1 MIYINNIFN
10 KVKNGGNIA
19 LILSFLTL
27 SLTACG
33 DFLEEYSQ
41 DTAYVRS
48 YTDLDELLLGS
59 GYIPTGTPTNIAEP
73 LGIYMGQQ
81 PYYYPYIH
89 LMADEVDYNIVTAN
103 EPNITNGNPA
113 EVYFGYYTWQQL
125 VGISSDG
132 TEQRTE
138 DNDWKR
144 IYKHINICNMVIATI
159 DDMEAKES
167 EQLEKQRVK
176 GEAFFLRGAYYFI
189 LANLYGKPYNP
200 QSATSDLA
208 VPIKLTEF
216 IEDELFD
223 RNTVEEVYNQA
234 ISDLT
239 EADRLLEGTT
249 RKSYYRANATSAK
262 LLLSRVYL
270 YKQDWDN
277 AIKYGQSVINA
288 NDNRLEN
295 LNTMSASYFLNPQ
308 LPEVIFTMGNGGL
321 RNTLTSA
328 AQAFSI
334 TRDFFSIYNDPADL
348 RTTYFVK
355 MSTDYN
361 YPEFV
366 KSGER
371 EDQSRSALS
380 ANFLLRTA
388 EAYLNVAEA
397 AAYKG
402 DTQTALQALNTLR
415 KSRISTSGY
424 SDITANGSDLI
435 SFIRDERA
443 RELCMEGHRWFDL
456 RRYTVNTV
464 QPYVKTIRHN
474 YTTLSYEYS
483 YAVWNYVWVAT
494 QSRFYEFK
502 TDESANTLPI
512 PKEVIDFNI
521 GMKNNE
527 RADRQ
532 PVEIVNY

>member
-1 MIYINNIFN
+1 MIYNNIFN
-10 KVKNGGNIA
+10 KVKKVGNIS
-19 LILSFLTL
+19 LVFSFLTL

-48 YTDLDELLLGS
+48 FTDLDELLLGS
-59 GYIPTGTPTNIAEP
+59 GYIPTGTPTNIAETEG
-73 LGIYMGQQ
+73 LYVGQQ

-89 LMADEVDYNIVTAN
+89 LMGDEVDYNIVATA
-103 EPNITNGNPA
+103 EANITNGNPA
-113 EVYFGYYTWQQL
+113 EVFFGYYTWQQL

-132 TEQRTE
+132 TEQRAE
-138 DNDWKR
+138 DSDWKR

-159 DDMEAKES
+159 DDMEAKPS

-176 GEAFFLRGAYYFI
+176 GEAYFLRGAYYFT
-189 LANLYGKPYNP
+189 LANLYGKPYDP
-200 QSATSDLA
+200 QSASTDLA

-216 IEDELFD
+216 IEDELFQ

-234 ISDLT
+234 ISDLK
-239 EADRLLEGTT
+239 EAEQLLEGTN
-249 RKSYYRANATSAK
+249 RKSFYRANATAAK

-270 YKQDWDN
+270 YMQDWDN
-277 AIKYGQSVINA
+277 AIKYGQAVINA
-288 NDNRLEN
+288 GDNRLEN
-295 LNTMSASYFLNPQ
+295 LNTMSAAYFLNPQ
-308 LPEVIFTMGNGGL
+308 LPEVIFSMGNGGL
-321 RNTLTSA
+321 RNTLNSGG
-328 AQAFSI
+328 QAFSV

-348 RTTYFVK
+348 RTTYFIQ
-355 MSTDYN
+355 MNTDYN

-366 KSGER
+366 KGGARS
-371 EDQSRSALS
+371 DQSRASLS

-388 EAYLNVAEA
+388 EAYLNIAEA

-402 DTQTALQALNTLR
+402 DSQTALQALNTLR
-415 KSRISTSGY
+415 SNRISTSGY
-424 SDITANGSDLI
+424 HDVSASNSELI
-435 SFIRDERA
+435 NFIRDERA
-443 RELCMEGHRWFDL
+443 RELCLEGHRWFDL
-456 RRYTVNTV
+456 RRYAVNTV

-474 YTTLSYEYS
+474 YTTMSYEYS
-483 YAVWNYVWVAT
+483 YVTWSYQWVAT

-521 GMKNNE
+521 GMRNNE
-527 RADRQ
+527 RTDRQ